1 MPIARVSTK
10 RPVKGDSGSLA
21 ATGLQPAGRRHMK
34 TSVRVAVI
42 LLTVIGCVGCDQLT
56 KSVARKYL
64 ALGMSVSLLNDV
76 IRLQRAE
83 NPGAFLSLGDALPA
97 STRRFVFTFGGAV
110 LVVGTACWALRSR
123 RLSSPQIVGA
133 ALASGGGLSNLID
146 RVTQGGNVTDFL
158 NVGAGPIRTGI
169 FNCADM
175 ALMLGV
181 AILVLSDSVATQ
193 LLRRR

>member
-1 MPIARVSTK
+1 
-10 RPVKGDSGSLA
+10 
-21 ATGLQPAGRRHMK
+21 MK

-56 KSVARKYL
+56 KSVARNYL
-64 ALGMSVSLLNDV
+64 APGMPVSLLNDV

-83 NPGAFLSLGDALPA
+83 NPGAFLSLGDALPTN
-97 STRRFVFTFGGAV
+97 TRRVLFTFGGAV
-110 LVVGTACWALRSR
+110 LVVGTALWALRSR
-123 RLSSPQIVGA
+123 RLSSLQIVGA
-133 ALASGGGLSNLID
+133 ALVSGGGLSNLID
-146 RVTQGGNVTDFL
+146 RVIQGGNVTDFL

-181 AILVLSDSVATQ
+181 AILVISDSVATP